1 MVKINMNKKVILVT
15 EDERSIREALVDK
28 LSKEGFVVFE
38 AKDGIEGWDISTKEH
53 PDLIFLDLAMPKM
66 DGLSMMKKL
75 LENES
80 TKDID
85 FIVLT
90 NSDGNEKLAEAMNL
104 VERYGVKT
112 LDYYIKSNIKLE
124 DLVEKIK
131 TKLHL

>member
-104 VERYGVKT
+104 VEKYGSRT